1 MPAAISGEDASNL
14 STTELPI
21 VVYVS
26 SLAGDRRTAK
36 NSRWALDFLAGK
48 KVRPPALSSLP
59 PSPLLVTPQ
68 PSPRCPPALSSCAAP
83 FRKMRSR
90 SWGLAPIYDAAG
102 RYGVHVQVPHAVIDL
117 SVYPQVRSHLL
128 AQLVAREM
136 PTNASGATP
145 SATAPSEPTVV
156 EARARAEAA
165 LAELPVIDIGGARL
179 LSVRDA
185 DACMCAGGPGV

>member
-59 PSPLLVTPQ
+59 PSPLLVRRPIPQ
-68 PSPRCPPALSSCAAP
+68 DAESVVGPR
-83 FRKMRSR
+83 
-90 SWGLAPIYDAAG
+90 
-102 RYGVHVQVPHAVIDL
+102 PHI
-117 SVYPQVRSHLL
+117 
-128 AQLVAREM
+128 
-136 PTNASGATP
+136 
-145 SATAPSEPTVV
+145 
-156 EARARAEAA
+156 
-165 LAELPVIDIGGARL
+165 
-179 LSVRDA
+179 
-185 DACMCAGGPGV
+185 